1 MYYAGVKSPLTG
13 GYDDQGNKVDG
24 VQVVGVLYPN
34 KVFLPPALDDEGN
47 PQRNDEGRIIN
58 RNGDPV
64 ALRPNGEPFPAG
76 AFIDFQI
83 NNLEGANPGLPTQ
96 ADTHL
101 YKNVKA
107 NGQYNGY
114 DNFYYGDPGDP
125 NSQLGKILNAGSISN
140 YKGDGSYLVSVKA
153 SKLMASDI
161 PYQKDK
167 SGQPIRNAQGYK
179 VPKSQSDMTKAEKA
193 RKGNLIIN
201 TNEPMTKGMDMTD
214 DLFEQHKNIAK
225 AEYQRIQQARSV
237 QKQQTAPQQSMGNP
251 YARPMTES
259 QVQPQAQ
266 QQVQAQPQ
274 AYVQSQPQA
283 ESVAAASVE
292 TRNQADAD
300 VQRFYAQGQQNQQQ
314 QVESSVAYEPMDAT
328 TWSSDTAYDNA
339 VDYGYDSFDNG
350 YEPDF

>member
-34 KVFLPPALDDEGN
+34 KVFLPPALDT
-47 PQRNDEGRIIN
+47 
-58 RNGDPV
+58 NGDPV
-64 ALRPNGEPFPAG
+64 RNDAGQMLDRDGGVVATRANGEPFPAG

-83 NNLEGANPGLPTQ
+83 NNLEGANPGLPIQ

-140 YKGDGSYLVSVKA
+140 YKEDGSYLVSVKA

-161 PYQKDK
+161 PYQKDD
-167 SGQPIRNAQGYK
+167 SGQPIRNQQGYK
-179 VPKSQSDMTKAEKA
+179 VPKKQSEMTKAEKA

-201 TNEPMTKGMDMTD
+201 TNEPMSKGMDMTEE
-214 DLFEQHKNIAK
+214 LFEQHKDIAK
-225 AEYQRIQQARSV
+225 AEYDRLKNARSA
-237 QKQQTAPQQSMGNP
+237 QKQQGTPQQSTGNP
-251 YARPMTES
+251 YALPMS
-259 QVQPQAQ
+259 GVQQQTPQ
-266 QQVQAQPQ
+266 QQVQ
-274 AYVQSQPQA
+274 QSQVQQQP
-283 ESVAAASVE
+283 AAVASVNAQ
-292 TRNQADAD
+292 NQADAD
-300 VQRFYAQGQQNQQQ
+300 AQRFYEQEQQNYQQ
-314 QVESSVAYEPMDAT
+314 QVDNSVAYEPMDAT
-328 TWSSDTAYDNA
+328 SWSSDGFYDNE
-339 VDYGYDSFDNG
+339 VDYG
-350 YEPDF
+350 PDF